1 MRAITR
7 FWKDRGGNFGVMTG
21 LLLVP
26 LIGTAGMALDFGRA
40 LTIKQQLVGA
50 ADAAAVGA
58 IAEKSKAVA
67 QAMQLHGDGSV
78 ALDPAEARG
87 LFLGQMS
94 GELSTLPVSV
104 DIDVAKTN
112 GILTSRVAFSVTLPT
127 MFMTI
132 LGKDDI
138 TVSGQATAQ
147 YQTPSFL
154 DFYMLLDN
162 TPSMG
167 VAATSKAIEDM
178 QYATRYGSN
187 GQGKDKDCA
196 FACHIVFEDGK
207 EDPNSY
213 YNVAK
218 QNGIPIRIDVVAQA
232 TESLMKTATDTQ
244 TVPGQFRMA
253 AYTFGERAQDAKL
266 FKVAELNE
274 NLTTVGN
281 ATEKI
286 KLMSIPYQNYNGDQ
300 QTSFDDALTRIG
312 EEILSKPAYGLPGNG
327 TSKTD
332 RQKIVF
338 LVADGVGDSYKPKGC
353 TSEEGLV
360 TKTEGRCIE
369 PIDTKFCQQLKDKNI
384 RIAVLYT
391 TYLPLHSNDFWK
403 KWVKPFDGSIST
415 KMKECASPGYFFEV
429 SLEQGI
435 ADAMNTLFHKIV
447 SAPRITS

>member
-1 MRAITR
+1 MHPMTR
-7 FWKDRGGNFGVMTG
+7 FWKDRGGNFGVMTAF
-21 LLLVP
+21 LLVP
-26 LIGTAGMALDFGRA
+26 LIGTAGLALDFGHA
-40 LTIKQQLVGA
+40 LTVKQQLVGA

-67 QAMQLHGDGSV
+67 QAMQLQGDGSV
-78 ALDPAEARG
+78 ALDPAEARSI
-87 LFLGQMS
+87 FLGQMS
-94 GELSTLPVSV
+94 GELSTLPVNV
-104 DIDVAKTN
+104 DIAVAKNN
-112 GILTSRVAFSVTLPT
+112 GILTSRVSFSATLPT
-127 MFMTI
+127 TFMTI

-167 VAATSKAIEDM
+167 VGATLQAIDDM
-178 QYATRYGSN
+178 KYATRN
-187 GQGKDKDCA
+187 GDSKGNNKECA
-196 FACHIVFEDGK
+196 FACHIVSEDGK

-218 QNGIPIRIDVVAQA
+218 QNGIPIRIDVVAEA
-232 TESLMKTATDTQ
+232 TETLMKTATDTQ

-253 AYTFGERAQDAKL
+253 AYTFGERAQDAML

-274 NLTTVGN
+274 NLTTVGE

-286 KLMSIPYQNYNGDQ
+286 KLMSIPKQNYNGDQ

-312 EEILSKPAYGLPGNG
+312 NEILSKPVYGLPGNG
-327 TSKTD
+327 TSKAD

-338 LVADGVGDSYKPKGC
+338 LVADGVGDSYKPNGC
-353 TSEEGLV
+353 TKGLV
-360 TKTEGRCIE
+360 TNTAGRCIE
-369 PIDTKFCQQLKDKNI
+369 PIDTKFCQDLKDKNI

-391 TYLPLHSNDFWK
+391 TYLPLQSNDFWK
-403 KWVKPFDGSIST
+403 KWVKPFDDSIST